1 MIYSF
6 TVKNFLSIAE
16 EQTVSF
22 ASTSDKTMRDVL
34 TVEVKPNCFINKLG
48 IFYGANASGKSNMLY
63 AMEAVFDLLYQPRT
77 DKAQRLGYAPF
88 ALKKGEPTYFKI
100 IFFKGSIQYDYEV
113 SYCGTH
119 IISEDLY
126 YYPQKS
132 KALFYHRVFTGD
144 DTQPL
149 IEFGSTL
156 KLYAKTKQAL
166 RDNTLNNHSVLS
178 TFGKLSL
185 KEDAV
190 LFADLY
196 NWVHRYVHEVNGD
209 KEKRYMVSEMNAI
222 CNDENKKTF
231 YLELLRKAD
240 FNIRDFNIID
250 DKDSLPQKL
259 LEFVSSAK
267 MPEDQKFSLMHD
279 VVFANHSINGDF
291 NVDSSA
297 QSIGTLRFIERLD
310 YLYDMIKENH
320 IYLLDEIGS
329 NLHPDLTVYYLNL
342 FLMNSQPQSQLLFA
356 THNILLLDEDFV
368 RRDMVYLTDK
378 DTQTAESRYT
388 RVCDMGLHKN
398 LSLFK
403 AYKIGKLGAVPEIG
417 SFYLNTES
425 NC

>member
-132 KALFYHRVFTGD
+132 KALFYRRVFTGN

-166 RDNTLNNHSVLS
+166 RDNTFNNHSVLS

-185 KEDAV
+185 KEDVAP
-190 LFADLY
+190 FAELY
-196 NWVHRYVHEVNGD
+196 NWIQHYIHEVNGD
-209 KEKRYMVSEMNAI
+209 KTTRYMVSEINEV
-222 CNDENKKTF
+222 CNDKDKKQF
-231 YLELLRKAD
+231 YLKLLGKAD
-240 FNIRDFNIID
+240 FNIKDFNVVD
-250 DKDSLPQKL
+250 RNKLPQEI
-259 LEFVSSAK
+259 LEAISSSDIS
-267 MPEDQKFSLMHD
+267 EDRKFSLTHD
-279 VVFANHSINGDF
+279 VVFTNHSINGDF
-291 NVDSSA
+291 NIDSMA
-297 QSIGTLRFIERLD
+297 QSIGTRRYIERLD